1 MKVRLKL
8 LATYRKYLPAEA
20 EGSSYEMEVEPGT
33 TVDDLI
39 ATLPVPGGDASVVL
53 VNGRGP
59 QPGQVL
65 HEGDV
70 VCLFPAIA
78 GG

>member
-1 MKVRLKL
+1 MRVQIKL
-8 LATYRKYLPAEA
+8 LATYHRYLPP
-20 EGSSYEMEVEPGT
+20 GTRSSSYEVEVAPGSR
-33 TVDDLI
+33 VEDLL
-39 ATLPVPGGDASVVL
+39 ARLPVPQGEASVVL

-65 HEGDV
+65 QQGDV
-70 VCLFPAIA
+70 VCLFPAMA

>member
-1 MKVRLKL
+1 VRIQIKL
-8 LATYRKYLPAEA
+8 LATYRQYLPLDST
-20 EGSSYEMEVEPGT
+20 GSSYDVEVPPGT
-33 TVDDLI
+33 RVDDLLLQ
-39 ATLPVPGGDASVVL
+39 LPVPSDGSVVL

-65 HEGDV
+65 QEGDV

>member
-1 MKVRLKL
+1 MRVYVKL
-8 LATYRKYLPAEA
+8 LATYQKYLPPEA
-20 EGSSYEMEVEPGT
+20 EGSTYPLEVEPGT
-33 TVDDLI
+33 TVEELV
-39 ATLPVPGGDASVVL
+39 ATLPIPGRDASVVL

-59 QPGQVL
+59 QPDQTL
-65 HEGDV
+65 REDDV

>member
-1 MKVRLKL
+1 MQVRVRL
-8 LATYRKYLPAEA
+8 LATYYKYLPPDA
-20 EGSSYEMEVEPGT
+20 EGSSFPVEVEPGT
-33 TVDDLI
+33 TVEDLV

-53 VNGRGP
+53 VNGRGA
-59 QPGQVL
+59 QPRQVL
-65 HEGDV
+65 QEGDV

>member
-1 MKVRLKL
+1 MKVHVKL
-8 LATYRKYLPAEA
+8 LATYHKYLPPDA
-20 EGSSYEMEVEPGT
+20 EGSTYSVEVEPGT
-33 TVDDLI
+33 SVEELV
-39 ATLPVPGGDASVVL
+39 ATLPVPEGDASVIL

-59 QPGQVL
+59 QPGQIL
-65 HEGDV
+65 QEGDV

>member
-1 MKVRLKL
+1 MRVAVKL
-8 LATYRKYLPAEA
+8 LATYSKYLPEGA
-20 EGSSYEMEVEPGT
+20 EGSAYEVEVTPGT
-33 TVDDLI
+33 TVDELV

-65 HEGDV
+65 REGDV

>member
-1 MKVRLKL
+1 MRIQIKL
-8 LATYRKYLPAEA
+8 LATYRQYLPPGST
-20 EGSSYEMEVEPGT
+20 GSSYEMEVPADTRVEA
-33 TVDDLI
+33 L
-39 ATLPVPGGDASVVL
+39 LPQLPTPSDGSVVL

-59 QPGQVL
+59 QPGQTL
-65 HEGDV
+65 QEGDV